1 MNSSLRI
8 ENLTINN
15 FATIKNQTVDF
26 SEGFN
31 VIVGETGSGKSLIL
45 DALQLA
51 LGARA
56 DKKLVR
62 KGSRFATVEVSF
74 KLNLE
79 KSEKIQDYCNEIG
92 FPFEENI
99 NIKRVI
105 YKEGNSKAF
114 LNHQSC
120 PIGMLS
126 TFTRKFVDLVG
137 QFENQKLLSPEY
149 QLRLLD
155 SYSNLGDQFK
165 EYTTLFTLLKNLRFD
180 LETLEERVSN
190 REREIDYLQFQLN
203 EFSLLNPTVEGESEL
218 IAEKNLILN
227 SEKILK
233 LNREFKHFLFEE
245 NDGGVISNLKNF
257 ANQFSNSEIDADG
270 ALLEKF
276 STIENI
282 LFEIEEVTSGE
293 SLLADDSEQRIE
305 EILDILDRYQKLK
318 RKFSLPTEELQ
329 HKQET
334 LNNDL
339 KKLLDIESEIDTI
352 KQKLNN
358 TKELCTS
365 LARDLH
371 KNRIKSAKKL
381 STELTNTIQ
390 KLNMEGAK
398 IKFLLNEKE
407 ELSSTGVSDL
417 ELTAETNPGEGFFKL
432 GKIASGGELSR
443 ILLSL
448 RHLMTTQDSISIFL
462 FDEID
467 TGIGGKTAIKIG
479 NMLSEISSS
488 SQVIAITH
496 LPQIASFSN
505 NLVVVEKSTIDSRTE
520 SKVFNYSNDE
530 KNSYVNEMAQLTH

>member
-149 QLRLLD
+149 QLRLLILIPI
-155 SYSNLGDQFK
+155 SVIS
-165 EYTTLFTLLKNLRFD
+165 LKN
-180 LETLEERVSN
+180 
-190 REREIDYLQFQLN
+190 IQL
-203 EFSLLNPTVEGESEL
+203 
-218 IAEKNLILN
+218 
-227 SEKILK
+227 
-233 LNREFKHFLFEE
+233 
-245 NDGGVISNLKNF
+245 
-257 ANQFSNSEIDADG
+257 
-270 ALLEKF
+270 
-276 STIENI
+276 
-282 LFEIEEVTSGE
+282 
-293 SLLADDSEQRIE
+293 
-305 EILDILDRYQKLK
+305 
-318 RKFSLPTEELQ
+318 
-329 HKQET
+329 
-334 LNNDL
+334 
-339 KKLLDIESEIDTI
+339 
-352 KQKLNN
+352 
-358 TKELCTS
+358 
-365 LARDLH
+365 
-371 KNRIKSAKKL
+371 
-381 STELTNTIQ
+381 
-390 KLNMEGAK
+390 
-398 IKFLLNEKE
+398 FLL
-407 ELSSTGVSDL
+407 
-417 ELTAETNPGEGFFKL
+417 
-432 GKIASGGELSR
+432 
-443 ILLSL
+443 
-448 RHLMTTQDSISIFL
+448 
-462 FDEID
+462 
-467 TGIGGKTAIKIG
+467 
-479 NMLSEISSS
+479 
-488 SQVIAITH
+488 
-496 LPQIASFSN
+496 
-505 NLVVVEKSTIDSRTE
+505 
-520 SKVFNYSNDE
+520 Y
-530 KNSYVNEMAQLTH
+530 

>member
-282 LFEIEEVTSGE
+282 LFEIE
-293 SLLADDSEQRIE
+293 
-305 EILDILDRYQKLK
+305 
-318 RKFSLPTEELQ
+318 
-329 HKQET
+329 
-334 LNNDL
+334 
-339 KKLLDIESEIDTI
+339 
-352 KQKLNN
+352 
-358 TKELCTS
+358 
-365 LARDLH
+365 
-371 KNRIKSAKKL
+371 
-381 STELTNTIQ
+381 
-390 KLNMEGAK
+390 
-398 IKFLLNEKE
+398 
-407 ELSSTGVSDL
+407 
-417 ELTAETNPGEGFFKL
+417 
-432 GKIASGGELSR
+432 
-443 ILLSL
+443 
-448 RHLMTTQDSISIFL
+448 
-462 FDEID
+462 
-467 TGIGGKTAIKIG
+467 
-479 NMLSEISSS
+479 
-488 SQVIAITH
+488 
-496 LPQIASFSN
+496 
-505 NLVVVEKSTIDSRTE
+505 STI
-520 SKVFNYSNDE
+520 
-530 KNSYVNEMAQLTH
+530 NEQ